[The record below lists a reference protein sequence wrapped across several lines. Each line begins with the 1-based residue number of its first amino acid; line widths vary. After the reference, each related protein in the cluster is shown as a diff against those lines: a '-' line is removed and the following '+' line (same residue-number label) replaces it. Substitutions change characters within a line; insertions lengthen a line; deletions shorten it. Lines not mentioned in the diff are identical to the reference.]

1 MDIAS
6 LSASLFRLYLE
17 SKPCTASSSRRQ
29 HQSFQVFTNF
39 QIEQQRPVTTG
50 DNNSSPATV
59 SQFFGI
65 SPLSSAAPF
74 SKTMLFFFRICGQ
87 LPRCKPTAPSKARP
101 CAHCFADA
109 NAIPV
114 VLKDTEFWCSAS
126 WDNRAEFKS
135 HVRVHMRMPKRNF
148 MYFAGT

>member
-1 MDIAS
+1 VDIAS

-17 SKPCTASSSRRQ
+17 SKQCMASSSRRQ
-29 HQSFQVFTNF
+29 HQFFQVFTNF

-74 SKTMLFFFRICGQ
+74 SKTMLFFFPYLRAASPVQ
-87 LPRCKPTAPSKARP
+87 
-101 CAHCFADA
+101 A
-109 NAIPV
+109 NR
-114 VLKDTEFWCSAS
+114 T
-126 WDNRAEFKS
+126 
-135 HVRVHMRMPKRNF
+135 
-148 MYFAGT
+148 